1 MTNAEQ
7 DNGSLDRVKRRVGKR
22 KPQNHAL
29 YKSKSE
35 MTILPSSYSFLR
47 IYLLILNNQVN
58 KALKK
63 QFIQKKKKSL
73 KKTPLFLIFKKW
85 PNKTSRRRNQR
96 QRFLVICFANCH
108 YY

>member
-63 QFIQKKKKSL
+63 QFIKKKK
-73 KKTPLFLIFKKW
+73 KKKP
-85 PNKTSRRRNQR
+85 
-96 QRFLVICFANCH
+96 
-108 YY
+108 

>member
-47 IYLLILNNQVN
+47 IYLLILNNQAN

-63 QFIQKKKKSL
+63 KKK
-73 KKTPLFLIFKKW
+73 TLFIIFKKW
-85 PNKTSRRRNQR
+85 PNKTRRRRNQR

>member
-63 QFIQKKKKSL
+63 QFIKKKKKSL
-73 KKTPLFLIFKKW
+73 KKTTLFLIFKKW
-85 PNKTSRRRNQR
+85 PNKTRRRRNQR

>member
-29 YKSKSE
+29 YKYKSE

-63 QFIQKKKKSL
+63 QFIQKKKKKAL
-73 KKTPLFLIFKKW
+73 KKHH
-85 PNKTSRRRNQR
+85 
-96 QRFLVICFANCH
+96 CF
-108 YY
+108 

>member
-63 QFIQKKKKSL
+63 QFIKKKKKKAL
-73 KKTPLFLIFKKW
+73 KKKHFF
-85 PNKTSRRRNQR
+85 
-96 QRFLVICFANCH
+96 
-108 YY
+108 

>member
-63 QFIQKKKKSL
+63 QFIKKKRKKAL
-73 KKTPLFLIFKKW
+73 KK
-85 PNKTSRRRNQR
+85 QH
-96 QRFLVICFANCH
+96 CF
-108 YY
+108 